1 MDRKEF
7 LSTSAILAGATIL
20 PSNSVFAE
28 NINNNGIDKV
38 TDKYGK
44 FIMAPLPYSTDHLE
58 PLMDAETLHI
68 HHNFLHGVAVKGSNK
83 YM

>member
-44 FIMAPLPYSTDHLE
+44 FI
-58 PLMDAETLHI
+58 
-68 HHNFLHGVAVKGSNK
+68 K
-83 YM
+83 